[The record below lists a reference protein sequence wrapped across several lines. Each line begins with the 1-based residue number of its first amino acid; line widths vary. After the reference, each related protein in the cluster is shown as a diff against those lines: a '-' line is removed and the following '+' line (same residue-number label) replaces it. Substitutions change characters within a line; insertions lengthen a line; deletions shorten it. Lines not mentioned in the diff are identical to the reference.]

1 MSVNRSIMTAN
12 LGMVDPQWE
21 ATWMALTPP
30 FFEDL
35 NYVRTIAAEKTH
47 AASAAQA
54 RGAARLA
61 CCVPGSA
68 VLDAGCGTGR
78 HSWPL
83 AGAGYRVA
91 GLDSSRTLLAAARR
105 PKRAGVRPRFVR
117 GSCAELPF
125 GAGSFDAVLCL
136 GTALGYLGEA
146 ADRAALQ
153 EFRRVLASG
162 GRLVVETLHR
172 DQIGARLTEY
182 EERPLPSGGVLRFTR
197 RFDRARSVMREAQR
211 LENGTGDGTPHAYD
225 LRVYGEREL
234 RRILEDAGFAIT
246 GCYASLAEGRG
257 EPSPFTPLVLV
268 AEPERR
274 PARLSFRRAR

>member
-1 MSVNRSIMTAN
+1 
-12 LGMVDPQWE
+12 
-21 ATWMALTPP
+21 MARRPP
-30 FFEDL
+30 FFEDP

-54 RGAARLA
+54 QGAARLA
-61 CCVPGSA
+61 RCVPGSA

-83 AGAGYRVA
+83 AHAGYRVV
-91 GLDSSRTLLAAARR
+91 GLDSSRTLLAAARTPR
-105 PKRAGVRPRFVR
+105 PGDMRPRFVG

-136 GTALGYLGEA
+136 GTTLGYLGEA

-153 EFRRVLASG
+153 EFRRVLAPD
-162 GRLVVETLHR
+162 GRLVLETLHR
-172 DQIGARLTEY
+172 GELGARLTEY

-197 RFDRARSVMREAQR
+197 RFDRARSIMREAQR
-211 LENGTGDGTPHAYD
+211 LENGTGDGRPRAYE

-234 RRILEDAGFAIT
+234 RRMLEDAGFAIT
-246 GCYASLAEGRG
+246 GCCASLAEGRG

-268 AEPERR
+268 AEAARR
-274 PARLSFRRAR
+274 PARFSSPRAG